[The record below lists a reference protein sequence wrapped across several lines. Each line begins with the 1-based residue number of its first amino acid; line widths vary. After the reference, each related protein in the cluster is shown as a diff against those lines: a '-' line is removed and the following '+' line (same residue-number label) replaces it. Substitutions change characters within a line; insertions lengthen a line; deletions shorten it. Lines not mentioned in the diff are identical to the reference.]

1 MMYVIKIFSGNVLLC
16 NTKVMIME
24 AIHFERKEKKAGS
37 IIREAEQANIYLHNG
52 SSAKTSYIKKFL
64 QFASDQQPNYFGWVS
79 VSLLSQACFFAPITV
94 LCILFNGNLLGLWIP
109 CIFTFVI
116 IEIIN
121 LTAMPTKITVP
132 VFFAGAVIDIIII
145 ALSFLL

>member
-1 MMYVIKIFSGNVLLC
+1 
-16 NTKVMIME
+16 MIME

-37 IIREAEQANIYLHNG
+37 IIREAEQANIYLHDS
-52 SSAKTSYIKKFL
+52 SSAKTSYIKRFL
-64 QFASDQQPNYFGWVS
+64 QFADDQQPNNFGWVS
-79 VSLLSQACFFAPITV
+79 VSLLAQACFFAPITV

-109 CIFTFVI
+109 CILTFVI

>member
-1 MMYVIKIFSGNVLLC
+1 MYVIKIFSGNVLLC